1 MTTFS
6 LNTSFQILHEISTVK
21 RRNKMYIVQCS
32 TFTEPSLYDSSRP
45 LWMIISSVKVK
56 TECFRPAQEPTF
68 KIQLMLA
75 MYCNVMWLLCTH
87 WKTLANFWYSA
98 SVGVET
104 QLYKSKQRHTFT
116 ALTVV
121 CLHYPLF
128 WNLPQSAQT
137 ACFEGEFC
145 RFLRPGFAALGL
157 FAVWRGVA
165 EAEQLVF
172 FQREEINILGKDYLS
187 RLLFQVPVS

>member
-1 MTTFS
+1 
-6 LNTSFQILHEISTVK
+6 
-21 RRNKMYIVQCS
+21 
-32 TFTEPSLYDSSRP
+32 
-45 LWMIISSVKVK
+45 
-56 TECFRPAQEPTF
+56 
-68 KIQLMLA
+68 
-75 MYCNVMWLLCTH
+75 MWLLCTH

-137 ACFEGEFC
+137 VCLKVSSAGSWGPVLLPLACLQFG
-145 RFLRPGFAALGL
+145 G
-157 FAVWRGVA
+157 GVA